1 MIKKKGENKKKD
13 KNSQKGIKFP
23 ANLLKAIGR
32 FLYQEEQKVLKKLQS
47 LKKEDPFSNSSRL
60 NDNAS
65 PSAEAEE
72 QFGHMKNQAIQKE
85 LKRKLIQVRK
95 ALSRVKIGSYGNCEV
110 CGKMINTDRLI
121 VYPETTICISCLKK
135 REMANKK
142 K

>member
-1 MIKKKGENKKKD
+1 
-13 KNSQKGIKFP
+13 
-23 ANLLKAIGR
+23 
-32 FLYQEEQKVLKKLQS
+32 
-47 LKKEDPFSNSSRL
+47 
-60 NDNAS
+60 
-65 PSAEAEE
+65 
-72 QFGHMKNQAIQKE
+72 MKNQAIQKE